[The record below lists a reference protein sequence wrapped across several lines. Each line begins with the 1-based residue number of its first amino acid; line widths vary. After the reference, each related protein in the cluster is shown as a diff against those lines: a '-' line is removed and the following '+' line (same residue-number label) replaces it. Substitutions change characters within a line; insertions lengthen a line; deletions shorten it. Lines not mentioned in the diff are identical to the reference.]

1 MTDPPVWTR
10 EELGAARQLAE
21 NHFRTSRH
29 TEPPELYGDLFDDY
43 QGVVEDFFELTV
55 DLTQLEENASAIL
68 NDSRAREVLRYIT
81 GPPVSEDDLMML
93 VETTSLSPAR
103 LSQDPALVSAII
115 AFVHDWLDRRRFPWF
130 RENREPPEYERN
142 AAILATTALMAMR
155 RLETMRRN
163 DGKAQQE
170 QHVEETLLGINL
182 EKVATRKIETL
193 PDGPGRGQFCRES
206 MFGPR
211 KADFVIGL
219 WDGRTMPVECKVSNS
234 QTNSIKRLNNDAVV
248 KAVGWKRHFGEGQ
261 VVPAA
266 VLGGCY
272 KLLNLEQAQK
282 SGLTLF
288 WAHDLQPM
296 TDFILSTDSSRPG
309 LSTG

>member
-1 MTDPPVWTR
+1 MIDPPVWTS
-10 EELGAARQLAE
+10 EELGTARQQAE
-21 NHFRTSRH
+21 NHFRETRH
-29 TEPPELYGDLFDDY
+29 TEPPELYGDLFDGY
-43 QGVVEDFFELTV
+43 QSVVEDFFEQTV
-55 DLTQLEENASAIL
+55 DLTQLEENANAIL

-81 GPPVSEDDLMML
+81 GPPVSEDDLKML
-93 VETTSLSPAR
+93 VETPSLAPAH
-103 LSQDPALVSAII
+103 LAENPALVSTII
-115 AFVHDWLDRRRFPWF
+115 AFVQDWLDRRRFPWF
-130 RENREPPEYERN
+130 RENREPPEYERK

-170 QHVEETLLGINL
+170 QHVEEVLLGIGL
-182 EKVATRKIETL
+182 VKVSTRKVETL

-211 KADFVIGL
+211 KADFIIGL

-248 KAVGWKRHFGEGQ
+248 KATGWKRHFGEGQ

-272 KLLNLEQAQK
+272 KLLNLEQAQR

-296 TDFILSTDSSRPG
+296 TDYILSTNPSRSG